1 MEAEEFRAYKKEVR
15 RETRKRIAEL
25 DEKELAKSDEA
36 IYNNVSALPE
46 IGNAGTVFLY
56 FSVGH
61 EVDTRKLIAAMVKA
75 GKRVA
80 LPVSL
85 PDGVM
90 YFAEY
95 RAEQMQDGS
104 VVPIPEPDADAVKLE
119 PRDGDLILVPGLS
132 FDREGFRLGQGGG
145 YYDRFL
151 GKRKLYSVG
160 LARDCLLMDR
170 VPREKHDQRV
180 RCLVTETM
188 VLRFPE

>member
-1 MEAEEFRAYKKEVR
+1 MEAEAFRAYKKEVR
-15 RETRKRIAEL
+15 REIRKRIAAL
-25 DEKELAKSDEA
+25 DEKELAKSDKA

-46 IGNAGTVFLY
+46 IGNAETVFLY

-61 EVDTRKLIAAMVKA
+61 EVDTRKLIASLVKA

-95 RAEQMQDGS
+95 RAEMQDGS
-104 VVPIPEPDADAVKLE
+104 VVPIPEPDADAVRLE
-119 PRDGDLILVPGLS
+119 PQDGDLILVPGLS

-151 GKRKLYSVG
+151 EKRRLYSVG
-160 LARDCLLMDR
+160 LARDCLVMER
-170 VPREKHDQRV
+170 VPREEHDQRV
-180 RCLVTETM
+180 RCLVTET
-188 VLRFPE
+188 VILRFPE

>member
-1 MEAEEFRAYKKEVR
+1 MEAEAFRAYKKEVR
-15 RETRKRIAEL
+15 REIRKRIAAL
-25 DEKELAKSDEA
+25 DEKELAKSDKA

-46 IGNAGTVFLY
+46 IGNAETVFLY

-61 EVDTRKLIAAMVKA
+61 EVDTRKLIASLVKA

-104 VVPIPEPDADAVKLE
+104 VVPIPEPDADAVRLE
-119 PRDGDLILVPGLS
+119 PQDGDLILVPGLS

-151 GKRKLYSVG
+151 EKRRLYSVG
-160 LARDCLLMDR
+160 LARDCLVMER
-170 VPREKHDQRV
+170 VPREEHDQRV
-180 RCLVTETM
+180 RCLVTET
-188 VLRFPE
+188 VILRFPE

>member
-1 MEAEEFRAYKKEVR
+1 MEADEFRAYKKEVR
-15 RETRKRIAEL
+15 REVRKRIAAL
-25 DEKELAKSDEA
+25 DEKELAKSDKA

-46 IGNAGTVFLY
+46 IGNAATVFLY

-61 EVDTRKLIAAMVKA
+61 EVDTRKLIASMVKA

-95 RAEQMQDGS
+95 RAEQMQGGS
-104 VVPIPEPDADAVKLE
+104 VVPIPEPDADAVRLE
-119 PRDGDLILVPGLS
+119 PQDGDLILVPGLS

-151 GKRKLYSVG
+151 EKRRLYSVG
-160 LARDCLLMDR
+160 LARDCLVMER
-170 VPREKHDQRV
+170 VPREEHDQRV
-180 RCLVTETM
+180 RCLVTET
-188 VLRFPE
+188 VILRFPE